1 VKLNPKHIWLLL
13 LVLGGL
19 LPGTGCGGLSA
30 TKSVSP
36 LDFFI
41 PGGLLYQP
49 DLRQNL
55 TNNLTPIPQFSR
67 QLALAQ

>member
-13 LVLGGL
+13 LVLGAL
-19 LPGTGCGGLSA
+19 LPGAGCGGLSA

-36 LDFFI
+36 LDFLI

-55 TNNLTPIPQFSR
+55 TNNITPSPQPSR